1 MPSPIGHAL
10 AGVAAAWTVDLVPGR
25 RAWRATASTSWYRRA
40 GGGLTVLCALLG
52 ALPDADLLL
61 FMHRTMSHSVGT
73 LLLVTGIAAVVTGL
87 LTERP
92 VARVALMCGG
102 AYATHV
108 LLDWLGA
115 DTRPPYGLQV
125 FWPFST
131 IWFASGWDVFREI
144 TRRQVLTA
152 ASMRVNLLA
161 VAQEL
166 AILGPVLVALWLVR
180 VKALARLAAQMPR
193 RDHPPQ

>member
-1 MPSPIGHAL
+1 MPSAIGHAL
-10 AGVAAAWTVDLVPGR
+10 AGVAAAWTADLVPGR
-25 RAWRATASTSWYRRA
+25 RDWRATASASWYRRA
-40 GGGLTVLCALLG
+40 GDGLTVLCALLG
-52 ALPDADLLL
+52 ALPDADLL
-61 FMHRTMSHSVGT
+61 FRVHRTMSHSVGI
-73 LLLVTGIAAVVTGL
+73 LLLVTGIAAAVTGWVAR
-87 LTERP
+87 RP

-102 AYATHV
+102 AYATHL

-115 DTRPPYGLQV
+115 DSSPPYGLQV
-125 FWPFST
+125 FWPFSG
-131 IWFASGWDVFREI
+131 IWLASGWDVFRDL

-180 VKALARLAAQMPR
+180 AKALARLAARMPR